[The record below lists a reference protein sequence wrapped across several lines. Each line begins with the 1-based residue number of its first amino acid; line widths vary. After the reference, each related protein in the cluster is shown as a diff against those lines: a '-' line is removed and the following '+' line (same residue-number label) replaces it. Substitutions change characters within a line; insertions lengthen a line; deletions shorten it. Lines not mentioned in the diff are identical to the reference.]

1 MHDIEPTE
9 IKKEIIQFVSPTCS
23 SCTLQEKVLI
33 NILNEYS
40 DIIINNYNIYSHY
53 DKAVQYS
60 VKGAPTLV
68 FLENNRVLKSHYG
81 FQNEEEVKNWMKL
94 FEWI

>member
-1 MHDIEPTE
+1 MKTE
-9 IKKEIIQFVSPTCS
+9 NSPKKEIIQFVSPTCS
-23 SCTLQEKVLI
+23 SCVVQEKVLT
-33 NILNEYS
+33 NILDKYS

-53 DKAVQYS
+53 DKAIQYS

-68 FLENNRVLKSHYG
+68 FIEDGRTLKTYYG
-81 FQNEEEVKNWMKL
+81 FQNEEQVEDWMKL